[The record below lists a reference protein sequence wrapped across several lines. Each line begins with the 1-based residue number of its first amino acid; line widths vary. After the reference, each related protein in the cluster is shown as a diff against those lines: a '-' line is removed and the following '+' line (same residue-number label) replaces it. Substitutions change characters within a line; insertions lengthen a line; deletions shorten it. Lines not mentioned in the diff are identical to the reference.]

1 MAQMYESYMYKSVD
15 NFDLAMAMNGNGQE
29 NGDGYI
35 DHTFHTPSFGDEEF
49 DIPPISLPP
58 TTPGSDTSSS
68 DVYGSTQPLSHQD
81 QPTQQQQQQQ
91 QQSTNNNQQHLMS
104 PPPQMSPS
112 PCSQTSSMDRI
123 GPVMTAITTT
133 PSPPTMMTSFSGS
146 PHHHHQQQQ
155 QQQHHQVSHVQQ
167 QQQQQISQHQQQQHQ
182 YGNHHP
188 NDMYMLQI
196 APGSMMPPQSVQ
208 FHVQQ
213 YAIPTSYSNGPMQQ
227 SHLHMAHAQQQQ
239 QQHPQVHHHPVP
251 HQQQQQQHHIHP
263 HHHQLHHQ
271 QQLLPPSPMLALQ
284 LGAPRHQRP
293 GSVGSSPP
301 GSNHTSPG
309 LETSEDSD
317 DSGHL
322 SQLICGMKRPS
333 PEPVERPPSA
343 GKPIKK
349 PKVQKK
355 KKKRDPN
362 EPQKPVSAY
371 ALFFR
376 DTQAAIKGQ
385 NPNASFGEVSKIVA
399 SMWDGLDID
408 HKNVYKK
415 KTEAAKKEYL
425 KALAAYRASLVSK
438 AANDQSD
445 NIYGSNGPNG
455 STPTSMS
462 TSMSAQ
468 SLSPLQ
474 KKSPLLTSLMEGTQP
489 SGMQTMSNQQSLLMG
504 QNPMNGV
511 HHPHMMPQHMSPHSS
526 TPPSHQILHQMLS
539 PGAQQQQQQMMHM
552 GSPPPPS
559 SHMMQQHHNM
569 QMASLNNNNN
579 NISYT
584 PNMSPQLTHQQAQQQ
599 QQQQQQGMMCT
610 SPLQNSCSRGGE
622 AQQDWE
628 RDYCNNDCVVSHCRD
643 VFTTWVAARPPQ
655 SSYASVK

>member
-1 MAQMYESYMYKSVD
+1 MGDLEILSPVSQTILQWDKACHDESVD
-15 NFDLAMAMNGNGQE
+15 NFDLAMSMTGNGQE
-29 NGDGYI
+29 NGDGYMSV

-58 TTPGSDTSSS
+58 TTPSSDTNSS
-68 DVYGSTQPLSHQD
+68 DVYGSTQPLSHQE
-81 QPTQQQQQQQ
+81 QPTQQQQTPNPNQQQ
-91 QQSTNNNQQHLMS
+91 HPHQHIMS

-112 PCSQTSSMDRI
+112 PCSQPGGLDRI
-123 GPVMTAITTT
+123 GTVMTTVSTA

-146 PHHHHQQQQ
+146 PHHHHH
-155 QQQHHQVSHVQQ
+155 QHHQNPHAPPLQQ
-167 QQQQQISQHQQQQHQ
+167 HQSQQQQQQHQ
-182 YGNHHP
+182 YGNPHP
-188 NDMYMLQI
+188 GDMYMLQI

-239 QQHPQVHHHPVP
+239 QLHHQVP
-251 HQQQQQQHHIHP
+251 HQQQHHNMAMHP
-263 HHHQLHHQ
+263 HHPSVHPHRH
-271 QQLLPPSPMLALQ
+271 QQLLPPSSMLAVQ
-284 LGAPRHQRP
+284 LGMPRHQRP

-322 SQLICGMKRPS
+322 SQLMCGMKRPS
-333 PEPVERPPSA
+333 PEPVERPPSV

-445 NIYGSNGPNG
+445 NIYGSGAPNG

-462 TSMSAQ
+462 PPMTSMPGQA
-468 SLSPLQ
+468 LSPLQ
-474 KKSPLLTSLMEGTQP
+474 KKSPLLTSLMEGTPVSSLQNMTNPQP
-489 SGMQTMSNQQSLLMG
+489 LIMG
-504 QNPMNGV
+504 QSPMNGG
-511 HHPHMMPQHMSPHSS
+511 HHPHMLPQHLPPHSS
-526 TPPSHQILHQMLS
+526 APPSHQMLHQMLS
-539 PGAQQQQQQMMHM
+539 PGAQQQQQQQMMHM
-552 GSPPPPS
+552 GSPPPP
-559 SHMMQQHHNM
+559 HVMQQHHNM
-569 QMASLNNNNN
+569 QMAALNNNNN
-579 NISYT
+579 NSIPYT
-584 PNMSPQLTHQQAQQQ
+584 SNMSPQLSHQG
-599 QQQQQQGMMCT
+599 QQQQGMMCA
-610 SPLQNSCSRGGE
+610 SPLQNNCARGE
-622 AQQDWE
+622 TAQEWD
-628 RDYCNNDCVVSHCRD
+628 RDYCSNDCVVSHCR
-643 VFTTWVAARPPQ
+643 
-655 SSYASVK
+655 

>member
-1 MAQMYESYMYKSVD
+1 
-15 NFDLAMAMNGNGQE
+15 MAMNGNGQE

>member
-1 MAQMYESYMYKSVD
+1 
-15 NFDLAMAMNGNGQE
+15 MAMSMNANGQE
-29 NGDGYI
+29 NGDGYMCV

-49 DIPPISLPP
+49 DIPPINLPP
-58 TTPGSDTSSS
+58 TTPSSDTNSS
-68 DVYGSTQPLSHQD
+68 DVYGSTQPLSHQE

-91 QQSTNNNQQHLMS
+91 QQQQNMSNNHQQHQQTQQHIMS

-112 PCSQTSSMDRI
+112 PCSPSYSTLERL
-123 GPVMTAITTT
+123 GPVMTSVTTT
-133 PSPPTMMTSFSGS
+133 SSPPTMMTSFSNS
-146 PHHHHQQQQ
+146 PQHHQ
-155 QQQHHQVSHVQQ
+155 QQQHHQVSHMQNMAQQ
-167 QQQQQISQHQQQQHQ
+167 HHSQQHQ
-182 YGNHHP
+182 YGNPHQG
-188 NDMYMLQI
+188 DMYMVQI

-208 FHVQQ
+208 FHVQP
-213 YAIPTSYSNGPMQQ
+213 YAIPTSYANGPSM
-227 SHLHMAHAQQQQ
+227 QQ
-239 QQHPQVHHHPVP
+239 QQHQ
-251 HQQQQQQHHIHP
+251 HQQHMHLEQQQHHHHGVPHP
-263 HHHQLHHQ
+263 HHGAMHHSQ
-271 QQLLPPSPMLALQ
+271 HHPHGHPQQLLPPSPLLQLQ
-284 LGAPRHQRP
+284 LGAGPRMRP

-301 GSNHTSPG
+301 GSTHTSPG

-322 SQLICGMKRPS
+322 NQVLCTMKRPS
-333 PEPVERPPSA
+333 PEPVERPSSV

-399 SMWDGLDID
+399 SMWDGLDLD

-425 KALAAYRASLVSK
+425 KALAAYRASLVTK

-445 NIYGSNGPNG
+445 NIYGGGGPNG

-462 TSMSAQ
+462 SPMAPMPGQT
-468 SLSPLQ
+468 LSPLQ
-474 KKSPLLTSLMEGTQP
+474 KKSPLLTSLMEGTPVSSLQNMTN
-489 SGMQTMSNQQSLLMG
+489 SQSLIMG
-504 QNPMNGV
+504 QSQMNGG
-511 HHPHMMPQHMSPHSS
+511 HHPHMIPQHLPQHSS
-526 TPPSHQILHQMLS
+526 SAPSHQLLHQMLS
-539 PGAQQQQQQMMHM
+539 PQQQQQQQMMHM
-552 GSPPPPS
+552 GSPPPP
-559 SHMMQQHHNM
+559 HVMQQHNM
-569 QMASLNNNNN
+569 QMAALNGGSQNNNNN
-579 NISYT
+579 TIPYT
-584 PNMSPQLTHQQAQQQ
+584 SNMSPQLSHQGQ

-610 SPLQNSCSRGGE
+610 SPLQNSCPGGE
-622 AQQDWE
+622 APQQEWD

-643 VFTTWVAARPPQ
+643 VFTTWVASRPPQ
-655 SSYASVK
+655 NSYASVK